1 MILKAPER
9 GKKISDSIVRQIRD
23 AVMSGELKLGD
34 KIGSEKDLMAQ
45 LNVSKSTLREALR
58 VLESMGIIEIR
69 KGLAGG
75 VFVAEVDMKTT
86 LAGVLNFL
94 NFQSVSIR
102 DITMVR
108 YLLEPAI
115 VRIAVPLVTEAD
127 IDRIEAL
134 IQSESGPEAA
144 GPIQGVGFHRYLA
157 RITHNP
163 ILILLMDFIDNLVAD
178 IKLKEGLGAD
188 FYAAVTA
195 YHRRTLD
202 CIRRRDAAGATAAIQ
217 EDILFVGRTMADRLN
232 CPGFE
237 PTAGDGLSETVEWPP
252 DETCGRQMGH
262 QEGTPGEV
270 KRDEGTATTPETPA
284 SRLILRHVASG
295 RLYAF
300 EPDDGTKS

>member
-23 AVMSGELKLGD
+23 AVMSGDFKLGD
-34 KIGSEKDLMAQ
+34 KIGPEKDLMAQ

-94 NFQSVSIR
+94 HFQSVSIR
-102 DITMVR
+102 DITMAR

-115 VRIAVPLVTEAD
+115 VRIAVPMVTEAD

-134 IQSESGPEAA
+134 IQSESGPETA

-178 IKLKEGLGAD
+178 IKIKGGLGAD
-188 FYAAVTA
+188 FYAAVTV

-202 CIRRRDAAGATAAIQ
+202 CIRRRDAAGAIAAIR
-217 EDILFVGRTMADRLN
+217 EDILFVGRTMAARLN
-232 CPGFE
+232 CSAFE
-237 PTAGDGLSETVEWPP
+237 PTAGDGLSAAADWPP
-252 DETCGRQMGH
+252 D
-262 QEGTPGEV
+262 GTGGSQRKNEEDIPEEV
-270 KRDEGTATTPETPA
+270 KRDADPAATPESPA
-284 SRLILRHVASG
+284 SRLILRHVVSG

-300 EPDDGTKS
+300 EPDDGTKA